1 MSVVFLVIALV
12 ALAAILAMRYDG
24 HDSGLI
30 RKLWLIP
37 IALFVLALIAGSL
50 VVVQAGHRGVLLRFG
65 RVESVLSEGLNPKL
79 FLIDRVVM
87 MSVQTE
93 LYSAEATAASRDL
106 QDVKTSIGL
115 NYRLIPEQ
123 AGIVYQTLGVGY
135 IARIAAP
142 AVQEVVKS
150 VTARY
155 DAEDLILRREMVK
168 ADIATAL
175 TERLAERG
183 IVAEIVNITDFVFS
197 EDFTRAIEQK
207 VVAQQRVLQ
216 AQFDLDKATIEAQ
229 QILVKARAQ
238 DEANLVLTRNLTPML
253 LQYILI
259 DRLGKDIKVMVVPSG
274 QGLALDIST
283 LYP

>member
-12 ALAAILAMRYDG
+12 ALVAILAMRYDG